1 MSITRESI
9 IGNIPKF
16 LYGRVETI
24 NAKQKMIK
32 VAMERVEQHPKY
44 GKFLRR
50 TTRLNVHWDNE
61 QSISVGD
68 LVAVMECRPIS
79 KIKHHTFVKR
89 MTGKKEVQPSVAPDG
104 PATASR
110 RQGRR

>member
-1 MSITRESI
+1 MNHTFPYI
-9 IGNIPKF
+9 IGGIPKL

-24 NAKQKMIK
+24 NPKQKMIK
-32 VAMERVEQHPKY
+32 VAIERVEKHPKY
-44 GKFLRR
+44 GKVRRR

-61 QSISVGD
+61 QSIVVGD

-89 MTGKKEVQPSVAPDG
+89 
-104 PATASR
+104 ATQRSGA
-110 RQGRR
+110 

>member
-1 MSITRESI
+1 MNHTPTYI
-9 IGNIPKF
+9 IGKIPKL

-24 NAKQKMIK
+24 NPKQKMIK
-32 VAMERVEQHPKY
+32 VVIERVEKHPKY
-44 GKFLRR
+44 GKVQRR

-61 QSISVGD
+61 QSISIGD

-89 MTGKKEVQPSVAPDG
+89 VTQRSGA
-104 PATASR
+104 
-110 RQGRR
+110 